1 MTFRTMFIAAA
12 SLVLLAAG
20 LLASAYL
27 AGALYFV
34 ANKTLPQALDLDTW
48 HVYWKA
54 YAQHPQQRPRLIFA
68 AVAAPA
74 IVFGLPLLLYAQH
87 ASRPR
92 PLHGDARRADHS
104 DLKKPGLL

>member
-1 MTFRTMFIAAA
+1 MTSRILFIVAA

-34 ANKTLPQALDLDTW
+34 ANKTLPQALDIDTW
-48 HVYWKA
+48 HVYWRA

-68 AVAAPA
+68 AAAAPA

-92 PLHGDARRADHS
+92 PLHGDARWADHN
-104 DLKKPGLL
+104 DLRKSGLL